1 MELQWKD
8 AVGSA
13 ETLAAGPS
21 FGILPATDECRE
33 RWGKH
38 VQQSPSGSDKLME
51 KSRMRSGAKNDREDC
66 V

>member
-13 ETLAAGPS
+13 ETLAAGR
-21 FGILPATDECRE
+21 GIEILPATDECRE

-38 VQQSPSGSDKLME
+38 VQQSPNGSIKPVE
-51 KSRMRSGAKNDREDC
+51 KIRIRNGTKNNREDC